1 MKAANAIIFQTI
13 NQGFNNAINIRV
25 TWIKCNERQDVL
37 ISQFFK
43 VFVNLFV
50 VLRGLSEI
58 LVLLVNPGNC
68 ILINL
73 ILRFPNSLIS
83 WCYFLH

>member
-37 ISQFFK
+37 ISRFFK
-43 VFVNLFV
+43 VFV